1 MKIIKSS
8 KQMIQGNEEREYSVL
23 VNFASFVG
31 VENEYGPYYATD
43 EDDARYQALEDA
55 RDDLSVENIEQIDDD
70 EYEVEVNFAT
80 FVGANEF
87 YTVYADSEEE
97 AEERAL
103 EEAFDDLS
111 AEVIEEDDDEE

>member
-1 MKIIKSS
+1 MKIVKAA
-8 KQMIQGNEEREYSVL
+8 KQPILCDEMKEYNVL

-80 FVGANEF
+80 FIGANEF

-103 EEAFDDLS
+103 QDAFDDLS
-111 AEVIEEDDDEE
+111 AEIIEDDDEE